1 MSKVEMVGAVDA
13 TRQETQREILPTKV
27 RTGTPNT
34 AMSRVTETTET
45 MVAANLQ
52 SVKGEV
58 GATIPRAIMA
68 MMGATKRSQT
78 NQTSQGKANR
88 R

>member
-1 MSKVEMVGAVDA
+1 MEEAVDA
-13 TRQETQREILPTKV
+13 TLQEIPMGTLPTKV
-27 RTGTPNT
+27 RTSTQNT
-34 AMSRVTETTET
+34 AMIKVTKTTET

-68 MMGATKRSQT
+68 LRGATKRSQT
-78 NQTSQGKANR
+78 NQTSLGKANHR
-88 R
+88 